1 MHHGC
6 LIINLIRMKYF
17 IVAGEASG
25 DLHGSNLV
33 KELFQQDH
41 DADIVCWGGDLMES
55 AGARLLMHYRNTAFM
70 GFMVILKNLR
80 TVLNNISLC
89 KKHIIVNNPDVV
101 ILIDYPGFNLRI
113 AKFAKQKGIKVFYYI
128 SPKFWAWRE
137 NRVVK
142 VRKWVDRMFI
152 IFPFETEFYARHG
165 IPVKYRGNPLVDET
179 ERRISS
185 MPIRSEIMGILQLQ
199 DKPVI
204 GILPGSRSQE
214 IKSILPQ
221 VVKIIKEF
229 PQYQFVIA
237 GVNNI
242 PDELY
247 KRITDSVPVKIIR
260 DRTYEILMVSEA
272 AIVKSGTSTLESA
285 LMNVPQVVCYKGD
298 FFSMLIALILIRVK
312 FVSLVNLIA
321 GSEVVKELL
330 GYSLNRKNLV
340 KELSAIV
347 EGGRKREKILS
358 DYKMLKEKLGPA
370 GASGRIAK
378 AMVGELT
385 GNRISDE

>member
-1 MHHGC
+1 
-6 LIINLIRMKYF
+6 MKYF